1 MKGGSKRREG
11 TLLTQ
16 TTSAQRSWGQSVL
29 GGLADKDSEEVNEAE
44 QKKGQMV
51 GSEARGK
58 QG

>member
-1 MKGGSKRREG
+1 MKGGSKRGEG

-44 QKKGQMV
+44 QKKGQS
-51 GSEARGK
+51 GRI
-58 QG
+58 